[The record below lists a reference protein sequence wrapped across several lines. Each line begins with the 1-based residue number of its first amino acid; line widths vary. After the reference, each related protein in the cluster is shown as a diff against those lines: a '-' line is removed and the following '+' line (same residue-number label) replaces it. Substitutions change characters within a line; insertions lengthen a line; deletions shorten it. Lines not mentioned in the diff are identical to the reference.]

1 MTRYL
6 FTLLL
11 CVQFSFSQSAD
22 HLNTILK
29 QLKLNES
36 QIRIELFTEK
46 ILPYDKNKSVLVI
59 PKYASDIE
67 EGSFVLD
74 AYILVIDNVTGK
86 IIYKFIEPNAWTSD
100 ALILTDI
107 TIDTGLYYLNKTT
120 RAFGIRA
127 DYRTQSQPN
136 PFSETN
142 LSLYIVEKNTLKPV
156 LHNYRVYKYG
166 GEWDMKCDGE
176 FEDIDSTI
184 DIDKLQNNNFNNLI
198 IKTKITKTENTFKND
213 DCDSK
218 ETIKKETTKLI
229 FDGKQYK

>member
-1 MTRYL
+1 
-6 FTLLL
+6 
-11 CVQFSFSQSAD
+11 
-22 HLNTILK
+22 
-29 QLKLNES
+29 
-36 QIRIELFTEK
+36 
-46 ILPYDKNKSVLVI
+46 
-59 PKYASDIE
+59 
-67 EGSFVLD
+67 
-74 AYILVIDNVTGK
+74 
-86 IIYKFIEPNAWTSD
+86 
-100 ALILTDI
+100 
-107 TIDTGLYYLNKTT
+107 
-120 RAFGIRA
+120 
-127 DYRTQSQPN
+127 
-136 PFSETN
+136 
-142 LSLYIVEKNTLKPV
+142 V